1 MNEALR
7 FVAILSAAVI
17 TAHAAPTVRCVSPQF
32 DFGTQ
37 TPGATVVHR
46 FPVTNAGDAP
56 LTLTVAH
63 ACCGASM
70 QIARSP
76 VPPGETTEVMIL
88 LTLTHQPGSVLRA
101 LYVKTNDPAVPFLR
115 LALNGKVANRDAASA
130 PMAHE
135 EPAVMA
141 YPSEIVLTD
150 SASTT
155 GVDRVVDLHPIN
167 GRAFSVRAVKF
178 NGVTGRVSLN
188 RAPDG
193 VWRLSLKALLP
204 VTASRAVPGVV
215 VETDLPDHPQVVI
228 PIRIISENALLVH
241 TDQPPGVSP

>member
-1 MNEALR
+1 MNVALR
-7 FVAILSAAVI
+7 FVAILSAVVV
-17 TAHAAPTVRCVSPQF
+17 TAHAAPTVRCVAPEF

-46 FPVTNAGDAP
+46 FSVTNVGDAP
-56 LTLTVAH
+56 LTLSVAH

-101 LYVKTNDPAVPFLR
+101 LYVKTSDPAVPFLR
-115 LALNGKVANRDAASA
+115 LALIGKVANRDAASA
-130 PMAHE
+130 PMVRE
-135 EPAVMA
+135 EQAVMA
-141 YPSEIVLTD
+141 YPSEIVLAD
-150 SASTT
+150 PSSTT

-178 NGVTGRVSLN
+178 NGVTGRVSMN

-193 VWRLSLKALLP
+193 VWRLTLKALLP
-204 VTASRAVPGVV
+204 LTASQAVPGVV
-215 VETDLPDHPQVVI
+215 VETDLPGHPQVVI
-228 PIRIISENALLVH
+228 PLRIISGNALLVH
-241 TDQPPGVSP
+241 TDQTPGVSP